1 MVWAVNFLMSILNS
15 TDGKSKSYE
24 DSLKMHQTSK
34 QGSLKVLRKK
44 LVCQWSWKRL
54 WSQCHISYE
63 PLTFRYC
70 CVFCW
75 ACVHSDWHC
84 ISSGTSF
91 ALRSSSAWGFSRTL
105 DKLLIHLFKTRLLCR
120 SNNCYFAFNPL
131 CKVWHRPQMTWLAVY
146 GAFHL
151 LWIGGASG

>member
-1 MVWAVNFLMSILNS
+1 MVWENFLMSISNS

-34 QGSLKVLRKK
+34 QESLKVLRKK
-44 LVCQWSWKRL
+44 LVWQWSWKRL

-63 PLTFRYC
+63 PLTFRYY

-91 ALRSSSAWGFSRTL
+91 ALSKIFQEPF
-105 DKLLIHLFKTRLLCR
+105 DKLLIHLFKTRLLCS

-131 CKVWHRPQMTWLAVY
+131 CKVWRRPQMTWLAVY
-146 GAFHL
+146 VCFSSFVNR
-151 LWIGGASG
+151 WC